1 MAEIMHLLNRRF
13 LDWCR
18 LHTINPGQTYIGR
31 AQLHQED
38 WAELRLKAYMLAGC
52 LQLSWMCAYR
62 KQQWKYWHGSQSD
75 HSCYSAIVHLDARCG
90 SLLIG
95 FNWWA
100 KWTYM
105 LRGFSHLASQFTWC
119 YVIIVCN
126 VWCHWCFWEVMK
138 VCAHISTSCWTPCAT
153 EQLSISEAEN
163 PRNPAALIMATMMQ
177 RKVKLFF

>member
-52 LQLSWMCAYR
+52 LQLSWMCAYTCSETTMEILT
-62 KQQWKYWHGSQSD
+62 WISIWSQ
-75 HSCYSAIVHLDARCG
+75 
-90 SLLIG
+90 LLLSNCPPGCSMWIG

-138 VCAHISTSCWTPCAT
+138 VRAHISTSCWTPCAT

-163 PRNPAALIMATMMQ
+163 PHAIQ
-177 RKVKLFF
+177 QH